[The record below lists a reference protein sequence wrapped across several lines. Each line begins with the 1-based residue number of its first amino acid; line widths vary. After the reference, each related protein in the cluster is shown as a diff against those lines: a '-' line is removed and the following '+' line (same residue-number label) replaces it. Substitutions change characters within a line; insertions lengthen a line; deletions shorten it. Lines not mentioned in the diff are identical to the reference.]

1 MTEALTADA
10 ACILI
15 FLFLE
20 ELFNFWRQILLYHL
34 KFKDE
39 TGSSVTIPQNQ
50 TKFYYAATISWT
62 LWTVITG
69 YFAFSFINHLEH
81 YLIVP
86 LTNQLWLQ
94 ALVYLLLFILL
105 TFAITFLIF
114 YSRNQLFVATKNSK
128 INRGEFLLKLMSFVF
143 YPLIALIIK
152 FQKEQNTRQ
161 KESDEKIDFVSE
173 DEIITLT
180 ETAVKQG
187 ALDEFD
193 LIYMKR
199 AFEFND
205 KIATDIMVDRTSM
218 VVIDVTCTVKEALI
232 TYLKEGYSRYPVVAD
247 NNKDKILGY
256 VYVYDLVRQAQ
267 VDAEITVSRLLRS
280 LITVPETTPVHNLLQ
295 EMIAKHTPIVI
306 AVDEYGGTS
315 GIITDKDLYEELF
328 GTVRDEIDDV
338 SDEYIQKNDDQTF
351 FVSGKT
357 TLYDFERFF
366 RVEIQSFE
374 DSESTTVAGY
384 ISEINPDLAVNDS
397 LVIDQFQFTVK
408 EIQRGF
414 INWFIVK
421 VLDTPQKVETPE
433 TQPELTDSNKSQN

>member
-20 ELFNFWRQILLYHL
+20 ELFNFWRQILLYQL
-34 KFKDE
+34 KFKE
-39 TGSSVTIPQNQ
+39 ENSSAITIQQKQ
-50 TKFYYAATISWT
+50 TKFYYAANISWT
-62 LWTVITG
+62 LCTIVTG
-69 YFAFSFINHLEH
+69 YFAFDFINNCEK
-81 YLIVP
+81 YLVAP
-86 LTNQLWLQ
+86 LTQLLWLQ
-94 ALVYLLLFILL
+94 IL
-105 TFAITFLIF
+105 IYILIF
-114 YSRNQLFVATKNSK
+114 VIITIIITCLIIYSRSHIFVATKNSHIK
-128 INRGEFLLKLMSFVF
+128 RGEFLLEITNFIF
-143 YPLIALIIK
+143 YPLISLIFK
-152 FQKEQNTRQ
+152 FQKKQSSRYGEA
-161 KESDEKIDFVSE
+161 DEKIDFVSE
-173 DEIITLT
+173 DEIISLT

-205 KIATDIMVDRTSM
+205 KIATDIMVDRTSLI
-218 VVIDVTCTVKEALI
+218 VIDVTCTVKEALV

-256 VYVYDLVRQAQ
+256 VYVYDLVRQSQ
-267 VDAEITVSRLLRS
+267 VDDEITISRLLRS
-280 LITVPETTPVHNLLQ
+280 LITVPETTPVHNLLK

-338 SDEYIQKNDDQTF
+338 SDEYIQKNSDQTF

-374 DSESTTVAGY
+374 DSESTTIAGY
-384 ISEINPDLAVNDS
+384 ISEINPNLTINES
-397 LVIDQFQFTVK
+397 IVIDKFQFTVK

-421 VLDTPQKVETPE
+421 ILSNNKV
-433 TQPELTDSNKSQN
+433 QGSKSQNTSLNDTSNK